1 MEIIDGHLIDTD
13 LLKENDWILDAGCRD
28 FTLKHGLKGKYKFL
42 CLDPDPDVKGI
53 KGVKFE
59 NIALMP
65 HEGEVDYCGWSTGG
79 GNYCYKTEA
88 PWYAD
93 KDIKVNCNTIKNLMT
108 KYKIKKFGLAK
119 IDIEGGEYDF
129 LLSIDF
135 PFAKQIAVEFHQ
147 SVGHNPYGTHEEYL
161 LKLFASPFG
170 QLYYVAEHYEYDHCK
185 GIYEYHFRLKDE
197 AGSNL

>member
-1 MEIIDGHLIDTD
+1 MDKIDGHLIDKS
-13 LLKENDWILDAGCRD
+13 LLADGDWILDAGCRG
-28 FTLKHGLKGKYKFL
+28 FTLKEDLKGKYKFL

-59 NIALMP
+59 NTALMP
-65 HEGEVDYCGWSTGG
+65 FEGETDYCGWSTGG
-79 GNYCYKTEA
+79 GNYCYKDAA

-93 KDIKVNCNTIKNLMT
+93 KDIKVNCSTIKGLMD
-108 KYKIKKFGLAK
+108 KYKIEQFGLAK
-119 IDIEGGEYDF
+119 IDIEGAEYDV

-170 QLYYVAEHYEYDHCK
+170 QLYYVTEHYEYDHCK
-185 GIYEYHFRLKDE
+185 GIYEYHFKLK
-197 AGSNL
+197 